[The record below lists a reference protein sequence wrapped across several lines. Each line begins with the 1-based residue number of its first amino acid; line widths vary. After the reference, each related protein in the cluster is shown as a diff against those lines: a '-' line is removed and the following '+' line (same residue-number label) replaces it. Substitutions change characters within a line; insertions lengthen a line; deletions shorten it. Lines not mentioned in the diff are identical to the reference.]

1 MEQGAPH
8 SPGHRDPAH
17 RADWAGPLEVA
28 HRAALEWLE
37 SVADRPVAAARDYRE
52 VLAAIDTDLPTG
64 PTDARAVVADLV
76 ADAAGGLVA
85 MNSPRFHG
93 WVIGG
98 AQPAGIAA
106 EWLVAAWDQNAGA
119 TISSPAAAA
128 FEQVTATWLLQL
140 LELPEDASVGFVTG
154 GTMANLVCLAAARGA
169 VSRAHGWDVDA
180 MGIVGGPAV
189 TVVGTDHT
197 HSTVPKA
204 LRLLGMGDARLVR
217 VAFDDQARMDPSALA
232 DRLRDVD
239 GPVIV
244 TTQAGDVHTG
254 GVDRFDAIADV
265 LDDVRGRHPE
275 GGVWLHVDGA
285 IGLLGAAS
293 PLLAPQYAG
302 LARAD
307 SWSTDA
313 HKWLSTP
320 YDCGVAIVSRPADH
334 HRATAVGADYLV
346 REHVDRDPMDWT
358 PELSRRARAL
368 SVYATL
374 RSLGR
379 SGVVELV
386 ERSHRMAARCGRML
400 AAVEGIE
407 VCNDVT
413 LNQVMVRCW
422 DRQGDATTHTPA
434 VLAAVQAS
442 GVAFPTHGEWD
453 GMPVIRISFSHWAT
467 DVDDVDRTVGA
478 LVRAHHRLRA

>member
-1 MEQGAPH
+1 MD
-8 SPGHRDPAH
+8 RAH
-17 RADWAGPLEVA
+17 DADWAAALDVA
-28 HRAALEWLE
+28 HAASLEWLE
-37 SVADRPVAAARDYRE
+37 GVADRPIAAARDYGA
-52 VLAAIDTDLPTG
+52 VLDAVMSDLPIG
-64 PTDARAVVADLV
+64 PTDATTVVADL
-76 ADAAGGLVA
+76 AAAATGGLLAV
-85 MNSPRFHG
+85 NSPRFHG

-98 AQPAGIAA
+98 AMPAGVAA
-106 EWLVAAWDQNAGA
+106 EWMVAAWDQNAGA
-119 TISSPAAAA
+119 TISSPFAAAI
-128 FEQVTATWLLQL
+128 EQVTATWLLAL
-140 LELPEDASVGFVTG
+140 LGLPEDASVGFVTG

-169 VSRAHGWDVDA
+169 VSRAHGWDVDTR
-180 MGIVGGPAV
+180 GIVGGPAI
-189 TVVGTDHT
+189 TVVGTQHT

-204 LRLLGMGDARLVR
+204 LRLLGLGHDRLVR
-217 VAFDDQARMDPSALA
+217 VAFDDQARMDPSALSR
-232 DRLRDVD
+232 RLARID

-265 LDDVRGRHPE
+265 VDEVRTRHPP

-285 IGLLGAAS
+285 IGLWGAAS
-293 PLLAPQYAG
+293 PVLAPQYVG

-320 YDCGVAIVSRPADH
+320 YDCGIAIVAHPGDH

-346 REHVDRDPMDWT
+346 HEHADRDPMDWT
-358 PELSRRARAL
+358 PELSRRARAMSL
-368 SVYATL
+368 YATL

-379 SGVVELV
+379 SGVVELL
-386 ERSHRMAARCGRML
+386 ERSHRMAARCARRL
-400 AAVEGIE
+400 AAVDGIE
-407 VCNDVT
+407 VCNEVN

-422 DRQGDATTHTPA
+422 DRQGDAVVHTPA

-442 GVAFPTHGEWD
+442 GIAFPTHGEWD
-453 GMPVIRISFSHWAT
+453 GLPVMRLSFSHWAT

-478 LVRAHHRLRA
+478 IARAHHALRAN